1 MEHLKKK
8 IKSIISKLKNS
19 KLFVFLMLFPLILE
33 LFISLNNHTIVP
45 VEIQRYFNKFFLI
58 VKMNINYYASILA
71 FALAYKKYL
80 SDEQQRVEFIKK
92 SQEELNQQRAKENEM
107 KEKEL
112 MNYLDKYRPTFL
124 EENGMLVLL
133 MRDDNYYLRNICF
146 YEGPRAKAVLHK
158 DQKSGYKIH
167 LHGVTNNYF
176 ITAETMLGEKIIF
189 GKILNNVHI
198 YKALKEGCSPIPPN
212 TPGKYNDSEFEKII
226 NNWIPFNTME
236 INENNTLKEL
246 DKIFMNRSTEIRALM
261 GVNATEFKKELASVV
276 STKILLDR
284 TLHYILNCKDFS
296 SNNKRKY
303 VLDDVI
309 EILYENQNEITINLS
324 QINQDSWDYIENKK
338 IKIDEVFKE
347 DKKSAF
353 EVFDYIKSNNK
364 DLNNIIKVLA
374 FLVNFLEVDQKVDN
388 LLIDYTDRI
397 LQILEN

>member
-1 MEHLKKK
+1 
-8 IKSIISKLKNS
+8 
-19 KLFVFLMLFPLILE
+19 MLFPLILE
-33 LFISLNNHTIVP
+33 IFISLNNHTIAP
-45 VEIQRYFNKFFLI
+45 VELQRYFNKFLLI
-58 VKMNINYYASILA
+58 VKMNISYYASIVA
-71 FALAYKKYL
+71 FRLAYLKYL
-80 SDEQQRVEFIKK
+80 SDEQQRAEFIKK
-92 SQEELNQQRAKENEM
+92 SQEELNQQRAKDNEM

-124 EENGMLVLL
+124 EEKGFLVLL
-133 MRDDNYYLRNICF
+133 MRDNNYYLRNICF
-146 YEGPRAKAVLHK
+146 YRGMREKPIIYN
-158 DQKSGYKIH
+158 DQKSGYQIY
-167 LHGVTNNYF
+167 LNGVTNNYF

-198 YKALKEGCSPIPPN
+198 YKALKAGGTPIPPN
-212 TPGKYNDSEFEKII
+212 TPGKYEDSEFEQIL
-226 NNWIPFNTME
+226 NNWIPFNTMN
-236 INENNTLKEL
+236 INENSTLKEL
-246 DKIFMNRSTEIRALM
+246 DKIFMNRTTDVRANM
-261 GVNATEFKKELASVV
+261 GLSATEFKKELASVV
-276 STKILLDR
+276 STKSLLDK

-353 EVFDYIKSNNK
+353 EVFDYINSNNRN
-364 DLNNIIKVLA
+364 LNDIIRVLA
-374 FLVNFLEVDQKVDN
+374 FLVTILEVDQQVDN

-397 LQILEN
+397 LQILEK

>member
-1 MEHLKKK
+1 
-8 IKSIISKLKNS
+8 
-19 KLFVFLMLFPLILE
+19 
-33 LFISLNNHTIVP
+33 
-45 VEIQRYFNKFFLI
+45 
-58 VKMNINYYASILA
+58 MNINYYASVVG
-71 FALAYKKYL
+71 FGLAYLKFL

-92 SQEELNQQRAKENEM
+92 SQEELNQQRAKENEL

-212 TPGKYNDSEFEKII
+212 TPGKYNDREFEKII

-246 DKIFMNRSTEIRALM
+246 DKIFMNRSTEVRALM

-276 STKILLDR
+276 STKILLDK
-284 TLHYILNCKDFS
+284 TLHYILNCKNFF
-296 SNNKRKY
+296 SNNIRNY
-303 VLDDVI
+303 VLDKVF
-309 EILYENQNEITINLS
+309 EILDDNQNEITINLS
-324 QINQDSWDYIENKK
+324 KINKDSWEYIENKK
-338 IKIDEVFKE
+338 IKIEKLFKK
-347 DKKSAF
+347 DKKSAY
-353 EVFDYIKSNNK
+353 EVFHYIKNNNSNSNP
-364 DLNNIIKVLA
+364 NNIIKVLA
-374 FLVNFLEVDQKVDN
+374 YLVQFLEVDPKVDN
-388 LLIDYTDRI
+388 LLIDYTDCI

>member
-1 MEHLKKK
+1 MFKKLVK
-8 IKSIISKLKNS
+8 S
-19 KLFVFLMLFPLILE
+19 KLFWGLCFFPLVLD
-33 LFISLNNHTIVP
+33 LLISINNHILG
-45 VEIQRYFNKFFLI
+45 EFEFQRYFNKFFLI
-58 VKMNINYYASILA
+58 LKMNINYYASVVG
-71 FALAYKKYL
+71 FGLAYLKFL
-80 SDEQQRVEFIKK
+80 IDEQQRVEFIKK
-92 SQEELNQQRAKENEM
+92 SQEELNQQRAKENEL

-212 TPGKYNDSEFEKII
+212 TPGKYNDREFEKII

-246 DKIFMNRSTEIRALM
+246 DKIFMNRSTEVRALM

-276 STKILLDR
+276 STKILLDK
-284 TLHYILNCKDFS
+284 TLHYILNCKNFF
-296 SNNKRKY
+296 SNNIRNY
-303 VLDDVI
+303 VLDKVF
-309 EILYENQNEITINLS
+309 EILDDNQNEITINLS
-324 QINQDSWDYIENKK
+324 KINKDSWEYIENKK
-338 IKIDEVFKE
+338 IKIEKLFKK
-347 DKKSAF
+347 DKKSAY
-353 EVFDYIKSNNK
+353 EVFHYIKNNNSNSNP
-364 DLNNIIKVLA
+364 NNIIKVLA
-374 FLVNFLEVDQKVDN
+374 YLVQFLEVDPKVDN
-388 LLIDYTDRI
+388 LLIDYTDCI

>member
-1 MEHLKKK
+1 MFKKLVK
-8 IKSIISKLKNS
+8 S
-19 KLFVFLMLFPLILE
+19 KLFWGLCFFPLVLD
-33 LFISLNNHTIVP
+33 LLISINNHILG
-45 VEIQRYFNKFFLI
+45 EFEFQRYFNKFFLI
-58 VKMNINYYASILA
+58 LKMNINYYASVVG
-71 FALAYKKYL
+71 FGLAYLKFL

-92 SQEELNQQRAKENEM
+92 SQEELNQQRAKENEL

-198 YKALKEGCSPIPPN
+198 YKALKEGGSPIPPN
-212 TPGKYNDSEFEKII
+212 TPGKYNDREFEKII

-246 DKIFMNRSTEIRALM
+246 DKIFMNRSTEVRALM

-276 STKILLDR
+276 STKILLDK
-284 TLHYILNCKDFS
+284 TLHYILNCKNFF
-296 SNNKRKY
+296 SNNIRNY
-303 VLDDVI
+303 VLDKVF
-309 EILYENQNEITINLS
+309 EILDDNQNEITINLS
-324 QINQDSWDYIENKK
+324 KINKDSWEYIENKK
-338 IKIDEVFKE
+338 IKIEKLFKK
-347 DKKSAF
+347 DKKSAY
-353 EVFDYIKSNNK
+353 EVFHYIKNNNSNSNP
-364 DLNNIIKVLA
+364 NNIIKVLA
-374 FLVNFLEVDQKVDN
+374 YLVQFLEVDPKVDN
-388 LLIDYTDRI
+388 LLIDYTDCI